1 MLDHYAFQL
10 KVLDNA
16 VREYL
21 RAQCMDEGSR
31 FYGAL
36 VETAQGVTGPHASI
50 ALARRLIE
58 GYCVPGSAFCGREE
72 LLDRAALA
80 MRFALTLVHE
90 DGTIDL
96 VTTNFHDASETA
108 FAVQTAAPALMLLR
122 EFGRG
127 APGEAALDALLQR
140 FIDRAADGLL
150 AGGFHTPNHRW
161 VHAAAL
167 ALCWKLTGRGALLEK
182 MRAFLAEGIDCDESG
197 EYTERSS
204 GVYNIV
210 CDRSFILLA
219 ETLGMDEL
227 LEHVERNLDMVEMY
241 FEPDHTVNTLNS
253 SRQDAGTSPD
263 WRIYY
268 SCYLYMALRTGR
280 RDFAWIA
287 DEMLRQSDY
296 EPLFHE
302 RRPGSLYE
310 FLFFLLRDPDTLA
323 RMASI
328 SGEPPAER
336 FDRHFEQSGI
346 VRARRGDLTLT
357 LVKNQPLFAM
367 LKFGTHPVWLRLAG
381 CFYAKGQF
389 EPQIIEAVKDG
400 WRLRFSVRWGYKGPL
415 PAPQDT
421 RDWHKM
427 DHSQRPDVF
436 MQDFGF
442 EVTARLADGEATFEV
457 ASFGQAGV
465 PVKLE
470 LLAEPGGQFETD
482 GLALRARPGDYLYQR
497 CDAALYRWPDRHTMG
512 ISGGFSSHFFG
523 ENMRGAL
530 PGDEEHLFICLTGE
544 TPLHERVALS
554 FQ

>member
-10 KVLDNA
+10 KVLENS
-16 VREYL
+16 VRETL
-21 RAQCMDEGSR
+21 RAQCMDESSP

-36 VETAQGVTGPHASI
+36 EETVQGVTGPHASI

-58 GYCVPGSAFCGREE
+58 GCCVPGNTFCGRED
-72 LLDRAALA
+72 LLERAALA
-80 MRFALTLVHE
+80 MEYALTRIHE

-108 FAVQTAAPALMLLR
+108 FAVQTAGPALMLLR
-122 EFGRG
+122 EFG
-127 APGEAALDALLQR
+127 PGGTAQEKLDALMQS

-167 ALCWKLTGRGALLEK
+167 ALCWKLTGREELLAK
-182 MRAFLAEGIDCDESG
+182 MRAFLAEGIDCDAEG

-219 ETLGMDEL
+219 ETAGMEEL
-227 LEHVERNLDMVEMY
+227 LPYVERNLTMVEMY

-280 RDFAWIA
+280 KDFAWIA
-287 DEMLRQSDY
+287 DEMLRESDY

-302 RRPGSLYE
+302 KRPGSLYD
-310 FLFFLLRDPDTLA
+310 FLYFLLREPDTLA
-323 RMASI
+323 RMAEI
-328 SGEPPAER
+328 QGEPPAER
-336 FDRHFEQSGI
+336 FEKHFVKSGI

-367 LKFGTHPVWLRLAG
+367 LKFGAHPIWLRLAG

-389 EPQIIEAVKDG
+389 EPQVIEGIGDG
-400 WRLRFSVRWGYKGPL
+400 WQLRFSVRWGYKGPL
-415 PAPQDT
+415 PQPQET
-421 RDWHKM
+421 SDWRQM

-442 EVTARLADGEATFEV
+442 EVTVGLTEGEARFDV
-457 ASFGQAGV
+457 ASFGQDGV

-470 LLAEPGGQFETD
+470 LLTEPGGRFETGD
-482 GLALRARPGDYLYQR
+482 LALRARPGDYLYQR
-497 CDAALYRWPDRHTMG
+497 CDDATYQYPDRHTVSIG
-512 ISGGFSSHFFG
+512 GGFSTHLFG

-530 PGDEEHLFICLTGE
+530 PGDQTHFFVAMTGE
-544 TPLHERVALS
+544 TPLRRRVTLS
-554 FQ
+554 FR

>member
-10 KVLDNA
+10 KVLDGA
-16 VREYL
+16 VREAL
-21 RAQCMDEGSR
+21 RVQCLDQGSR

-36 VETAQGVTGPHASI
+36 VETGQGVTGPHASI
-50 ALARRLIE
+50 SLARRLIE
-58 GYCVPGSAFCGREE
+58 GYCVPGGAFCGDEA
-72 LLDRAALA
+72 LLERAALA
-80 MRFALTLVHE
+80 MAFALSLVHE

-127 APGEAALDALLQR
+127 GAAEERLDALMRR

-167 ALCWKLTGRGALLEK
+167 ALCWKLTGREELLAK
-182 MRAFLAEGIDCDESG
+182 MRAFLAEGIDCDEAG

-219 ETLGMDEL
+219 ETLGMEEL
-227 LEHVERNLDMVEMY
+227 LAHVERNLAMVEMY

-253 SRQDAGTSPD
+253 ARQDAGTSPD

-296 EPLFHE
+296 EPLYHE
-302 RRPGSLYE
+302 RRPGGLYD
-310 FLFFLLRDPDTLA
+310 FLYFLLRDPDTLA
-323 RMASI
+323 RMAAI
-328 SGEPPAER
+328 QGEEPPAR
-336 FDRHFEQSGI
+336 FDRHFERSGI

-357 LVKNQPLFAM
+357 LVKDQPLFAM
-367 LKFGTHPVWLRLAG
+367 LRFGTHPIWLRLAG

-389 EPQIIEAVKDG
+389 EPQSIEAAEDG
-400 WRLRFSVRWGYKGPL
+400 WRLRFAVRWGYKGPL
-415 PAPQDT
+415 PEPQDT
-421 RDWHKM
+421 SDWRKM
-427 DHSQRPDVF
+427 DHSRRPEVF

-442 EVTARLADGEATFEV
+442 EVTARLNDGKVSFDV
-457 ASFGQAGV
+457 VSFGQDGV

-470 LLAEPGGQFETD
+470 LLTEPGGQFETGD
-482 GLALRARPGDYLYQR
+482 LALRARPGDYLYLR
-497 CDAALYRWPDRHTMG
+497 RDAALYRWPDRHTMD
-512 ISGGFSSHFFG
+512 IAGGFGSHLFG

-530 PGDEEHLFICLTGE
+530 PGDGERLFVCMTGE
-544 TPLHERVALS
+544 TPLHQRVTLS

>member
-10 KVLDNA
+10 KVLDGV
-16 VREYL
+16 VRETL
-21 RAQCMDEGSR
+21 RAQCMDESSR

-36 VETAQGVTGPHASI
+36 EETAQGVTGPHASI
-50 ALARRLIE
+50 SLARRLIE
-58 GYCVPGSAFCGREE
+58 GYCAPGGAFCGREE

-80 MRFALTLVHE
+80 MEFALTLVHE

-96 VTTNFHDASETA
+96 VSTNFHDASETA
-108 FAVQTAAPALMLLR
+108 CAVQTAAPALMLLC

-167 ALCWKLTGRGALLEK
+167 ALCWKLTGREACLEK
-182 MRAFLAEGIDCDESG
+182 MRAFLAEGVDCDAEG

-219 ETLGMDEL
+219 ETAGMEEL
-227 LEHVERNLDMVEMY
+227 LPYVERNLAMVEMY

-280 RDFAWIA
+280 KDFAWIA
-287 DEMLRQSDY
+287 DEMLRESDY

-302 RRPGSLYE
+302 KRPGSLYD
-310 FLFFLLRDPDTLA
+310 FLYFLLREPDTLA
-323 RMASI
+323 RMAEI
-328 SGEPPAER
+328 QGEPPAER
-336 FDRHFEQSGI
+336 FEKHFVKSGI

-367 LKFGTHPVWLRLAG
+367 LKFGAHPIWLRLAG

-389 EPQIIEAVKDG
+389 EPQAIEDIEGG

-415 PAPQDT
+415 PQPQET
-421 RDWHKM
+421 SDWRQM

-442 EVTARLADGEATFEV
+442 EVTVGLTEGEARFDV
-457 ASFGQAGV
+457 ASFGQDGV

-470 LLAEPGGQFETD
+470 LLTEPGGRFETGD
-482 GLALRARPGDYLYQR
+482 LALRARPGDYLYQR
-497 CDAALYRWPDRHTMG
+497 CDAATYQYPDRHTVSIG
-512 ISGGFSSHFFG
+512 GGFSTHLFG

-530 PGDEEHLFICLTGE
+530 PGDQTHFFVAMTGE
-544 TPLHERVALS
+544 TPLRRRVTLS
-554 FQ
+554 FR

>member
-10 KVLDNA
+10 KVLDGA
-16 VREYL
+16 VRESL
-21 RAQCMDEGSR
+21 RAQCMDEGSP

-36 VETAQGVTGPHASI
+36 EETGQGVTGPHASI
-50 ALARRLIE
+50 SLARRLVE
-58 GYCVPGSAFCGREE
+58 GYCVPGGAFRGRED

-80 MRFALTLVHE
+80 MEFALRLVHE

-108 FAVQTAAPALMLLR
+108 FAVQTAAPALMMLR
-122 EFGRG
+122 EFGCG
-127 APGEAALDALLQR
+127 APGEARLDALFQR
-140 FIDRAADGLL
+140 FIERSADGLL

-161 VHAAAL
+161 VHSAAL
-167 ALCWKLTGRGALLEK
+167 ALCWNLTGREALLEK
-182 MRAFLAEGIDCDESG
+182 MRAFLAEGVDCDEEG

-210 CDRSFILLA
+210 CDRSFILLCEA
-219 ETLGMDEL
+219 LGTDEYL
-227 LEHVERNLDMVEMY
+227 AFVQRNLAMVEMY

-268 SCYLYMALRTGR
+268 GCYLYMALRTGR
-280 RDFAWIA
+280 ADFAWIA

-296 EPLFHE
+296 EPTLPE
-302 RRPGSLYE
+302 RRPGSLCD
-310 FLFFLLRDPDTLA
+310 FLYFLLRAPALLT
-323 RMASI
+323 RMAGI
-328 SGEPPAER
+328 EGEPPAER
-336 FDRHFEQSGI
+336 FSKHFAKSGI
-346 VRARRGDLTLT
+346 VRARRDNLTLT

-367 LKFGTHPVWLRLAG
+367 IKFGAHPIWLRLAG

-389 EPQIIEAVKDG
+389 EPQSIEPAGDG

-415 PAPQDT
+415 PEPQDT
-421 RDWHKM
+421 SDWRLM
-427 DHSQRPDVF
+427 DHSKRPDVF

-442 EVTARLADGEATFEV
+442 EVIARLRDGEASFEV

-470 LLAEPGGQFETD
+470 LLTEPGGRFETD
-482 GLALRARPGDYLYQR
+482 DLALRARPGDYLYQR
-497 CDAALYRWPDRHTMG
+497 CDAASYRYPDRHLIR
-512 ISGGFSSHFFG
+512 ISGGFGSHLFG

-530 PGDEEHLFICLTGE
+530 PGDETHFFVAMTGE
-544 TPLHERVALS
+544 TPLRRSVKLS
-554 FQ
+554 FE